1 MKKSFSNANHLGI
14 FGNLS
19 VARKLTVGFGAIL
32 LILVLLVTFVEF
44 KLFDQDK
51 LQNRVIE
58 LRMPTSMAGI
68 RLVDGINYS
77 LAALRGYMILGK
89 AKFRQE
95 RQEAW
100 QQIDDNYD
108 VMEKMS
114 KNWTVAA
121 NIERLKTLRTI
132 LSKFKRA
139 QQKIEDISHSPEEQ
153 PAMKILLTEAAPR
166 ASKIVAAITSMI
178 NEEKKLPATAER
190 KALLSTFADSRG
202 SFAMGLASIR
212 AYLISGEKKWS
223 DDFDKRWQVNTA
235 RLKTMEENAALLTSQ
250 QLIYFKTYTRA
261 REEFAPLPLKMF
273 EIRGSKQW
281 NMANYLL
288 GTEAAPEAGKALR
301 LLRAMVANQTQLVKV
316 DAEALQ
322 AESAAIKTISIVAA
336 LIAILAGVFIAW
348 TITKSIT
355 NPLANAINAVKRI
368 AGGDLSGQIMVNSRD
383 EIGQL
388 LQSMKQMQDKLTQ
401 VIEGDIQNLV
411 NKAQC
416 G

>member
-1 MKKSFSNANHLGI
+1 
-14 FGNLS
+14 
-19 VARKLTVGFGAIL
+19 
-32 LILVLLVTFVEF
+32 
-44 KLFDQDK
+44 
-51 LQNRVIE
+51 
-58 LRMPTSMAGI
+58 
-68 RLVDGINYS
+68 
-77 LAALRGYMILGK
+77 
-89 AKFRQE
+89 
-95 RQEAW
+95 
-100 QQIDDNYD
+100 
-108 VMEKMS
+108 
-114 KNWTVAA
+114 
-121 NIERLKTLRTI
+121 
-132 LSKFKRA
+132 
-139 QQKIEDISHSPEEQ
+139 
-153 PAMKILLTEAAPR
+153 
-166 ASKIVAAITSMI
+166 
-178 NEEKKLPATAER
+178 
-190 KALLSTFADSRG
+190 
-202 SFAMGLASIR
+202 MGLASIR